1 MEEERFVFISGV
13 TEQVSARFGRG
24 VEEGRE
30 DGRVDSVHERIPL
43 GEKAASERQ
52 PRAVAYR
59 RSCERRI
66 ASPRT
71 RGE

>member
-1 MEEERFVFISGV
+1 MEEERFVFISEV
-13 TEQVSARFGRG
+13 TEQVSAEVRPWGRRG
-24 VEEGRE
+24 GE

-43 GEKAASERQ
+43 GEKAASEKQ

-59 RSCERRI
+59 RSSSGGSRL
-66 ASPRT
+66 PG